1 MKRRI
6 ACVVMAL
13 VLVIGLLPLGAIST
27 KAASYLNY
35 SENLV
40 NLIKQFEG
48 FSASAYWDVN
58 QWTIGYGTTGYAGQ
72 TISEAEADLVLRDRL
87 NTINAKIN
95 DFTARNNLYLNQYQH
110 DALVSFSFNCNTDWM
125 NQVGRFNSAVTRGA
139 DVNTFLFAISL
150 WANVSS
156 TPDANLINR
165 RLAEA
170 NLYLNGVYSK
180 SAPANYTYVILDP
193 NGGVAGENG
202 EDKMQAYVNN
212 GSNVNILAANPTR
225 SGATFGGWF
234 TAPTG
239 GSGVKVLNSTTAGRT
254 LYAQYGTPV
263 TVTAGYAAIRNGAGT
278 NYSQVATAASGT
290 QLVVVE
296 TAQVGNVLWGRT
308 VEGWLEMSNT
318 NASGNVIVGG
328 TTGTTT
334 GTTGTTGTTTTSGT
348 VIATGMVVAKT
359 GVNVRAGAGTNYP
372 SVGSAYNGQQVSI
385 YETVNVN
392 GTLWGRIGVGRWV
405 CLSYVKLNSALPG
418 TSTGSTGTTGGVIW
432 EGSGTTTP
440 STSTY
445 QLGVVTASG
454 LNVRVAPGVGNATCG
469 ALKKGAQVKIYA
481 QTTVNNVLWGKVDQ
495 GWVCMNYVQLT
506 NTVTPGTGNTTTT
519 PSGTVIATGT
529 VKANTN
535 LNVRNGAGVGYAR
548 VGSLTSGTVVNIYE
562 RVTVNGAEWGR
573 IGVNQWVCMAYL
585 VLNNTNGTVVTPGT
599 SGTTTA
605 TTGTGIVTSSTN
617 LNVRNGA
624 GTNYQKVSYLRPG
637 TQVTIYEVV
646 QNGSQLWGRIGVN
659 QWVCMTYIRMSGT
672 TTGTTTI
679 PSTGYQG
686 RVTTNMNVR
695 AAAGTN
701 NAIVG
706 RLTAGTTVVVYELTS
721 VNGVSWGRIANGW
734 VCMNYI
740 QLTTTGGVTWH

>member
-95 DFTARNNLYLNQYQH
+95 DFTAKNNLYLNQYQH

-150 WANVSS
+150 WANMSG

-212 GSNVNILAANPTR
+212 GTNVNILAANPTR

-234 TAPTG
+234 TSPTG

-290 QLVVVE
+290 QLVIVE
-296 TAQVGNVLWGRT
+296 TAMVGNVQWGRC
-308 VEGWLEMSNT
+308 VEGWVEMSNT
-318 NASGNVIVGG
+318 NASGTVIVGG

-334 GTTGTTGTTTTSGT
+334 GTTTGSTSTTA
-348 VIATGMVVAKT
+348 VATGMVVAKS
-359 GVNVRAGAGTNYP
+359 GVNVRSGAGTNY
-372 SVGSAYNGQQVSI
+372 SVVGSAYNGQQVTI
-385 YETVNVN
+385 YETVNVG
-392 GTLWGRIGVGRWV
+392 GTLWGRIGVGRWI
-405 CLSYVKLNSALPG
+405 CLSYVKLNSNNNNN
-418 TSTGSTGTTGGVIW
+418 GSNSGGIIW
-432 EGSGTTTP
+432 EGTNNNNNNTTTYL
-440 STSTY
+440 T
-445 QLGVVTASG
+445 GVVTASG

-481 QTTVNNVLWGKVDQ
+481 QTTVNNVLWGKADQ
-495 GWVCMNYVQLT
+495 GWVCMNYIQLT
-506 NTVTPGTGNTTTT
+506 NNNN
-519 PSGTVIATGT
+519 SNNNNNNNNGTVIATGT

-548 VGSLTSGTVVNIYE
+548 VGSLTSGTAVNIYE
-562 RVTVNGAEWGR
+562 RVIVNGAEWGR
-573 IGVNQWVCMAYL
+573 IGTNQWVSMAYI
-585 VLNNTNGTVVTPGT
+585 VLNSNNNNNNNNNNN
-599 SGTTTA
+599 TA
-605 TTGTGIVTSSTN
+605 TTGTGTVISSTG
-617 LNVRNGA
+617 LNVRIGA
-624 GTNYQKVSYLRPG
+624 GANYQRVSSLTPG

-646 QNGSQLWGRIGVN
+646 QNGSQLWGRIGTN
-659 QWVCMTYIRMSGT
+659 QWVCMTYIRMNGT
-672 TTGTTTI
+672 TNGTTTTI

-706 RLTAGTTVVVYELTS
+706 RLTAGTTVVVYELTN

-740 QLTTTGGVTWH
+740 QLTTAGGVTWH

>member
-95 DFTARNNLYLNQYQH
+95 DFTAKNNLYLNQYQH

-150 WANVSS
+150 WANVGS

-212 GSNVNILAANPTR
+212 GTNVNILAANPTR

-234 TAPTG
+234 TAPSG
-239 GSGVKVLNSTTAGRT
+239 GTGVKVLNSTTAGRT

-278 NYSQVATAASGT
+278 NYNQVATAASGT

-328 TTGTTT
+328 TTGST
-334 GTTGTTGTTTTSGT
+334 GTTTGTTTTSGT

-405 CLSYVKLNSALPG
+405 CLSYVKLNSNNNNN
-418 TSTGSTGTTGGVIW
+418 GSNSGGIIW
-432 EGSGTTTP
+432 EGTNNNNNNTTTYL
-440 STSTY
+440 T
-445 QLGVVTASG
+445 GVVTASG

-481 QTTVNNVLWGKVDQ
+481 QTTVNNVLWGKADQ
-495 GWVCMNYVQLT
+495 GWVCMNYIQLT
-506 NTVTPGTGNTTTT
+506 NNNN
-519 PSGTVIATGT
+519 SNNNNNNNNGTVIATGT

-548 VGSLTSGTVVNIYE
+548 VGSLTSGTAVNIYE
-562 RVTVNGAEWGR
+562 RVIVNGAEWGR
-573 IGVNQWVCMAYL
+573 IGTNQWVSMAYI
-585 VLNNTNGTVVTPGT
+585 VLNSNNNNNNNNNNN
-599 SGTTTA
+599 TA
-605 TTGTGIVTSSTN
+605 TTGTGTVISSTG
-617 LNVRNGA
+617 LNVRIGA
-624 GTNYQKVSYLRPG
+624 GANYQRVSSLTPG

>member
-95 DFTARNNLYLNQYQH
+95 DFTAKNNLYLNQYQH

-150 WANVSS
+150 WANMSG

-212 GSNVNILAANPTR
+212 GTNVNILAANPTR

-234 TAPTG
+234 TSPTG

-290 QLVVVE
+290 QLVIVE
-296 TAQVGNVLWGRT
+296 TATVGNVQWGRC
-308 VEGWLEMSNT
+308 VDGWVEMSNT
-318 NASGNVIVGG
+318 NASGTVIVGG

-334 GTTGTTGTTTTSGT
+334 GTTTGSASTTA
-348 VIATGMVVAKT
+348 VATGMVVAKS
-359 GVNVRAGAGTNYP
+359 GVNVRSGAGTNY
-372 SVGSAYNGQQVSI
+372 SVVGSAYNGQQVTI
-385 YETVNVN
+385 YETVNVG
-392 GTLWGRIGVGRWV
+392 GTLWGRIGVGRWI
-405 CLSYVKLNSALPG
+405 CLSYVKLNSNNNNN
-418 TSTGSTGTTGGVIW
+418 GSNSGGIIW
-432 EGSGTTTP
+432 EGTNNNNNNTTTYL
-440 STSTY
+440 T
-445 QLGVVTASG
+445 GVVTASG

-481 QTTVNNVLWGKVDQ
+481 QTTVNNVLWGKADQ
-495 GWVCMNYVQLT
+495 GWVCMNYIQLT
-506 NTVTPGTGNTTTT
+506 NNNN
-519 PSGTVIATGT
+519 SNNNNNNNNGTVIATGT

-548 VGSLTSGTVVNIYE
+548 VGSLTSGTAVNIYE
-562 RVTVNGAEWGR
+562 RVIVNGAEWGR
-573 IGVNQWVCMAYL
+573 IGTNQWVSMAYI
-585 VLNNTNGTVVTPGT
+585 VLNSNNNNNNNNNNN
-599 SGTTTA
+599 TA
-605 TTGTGIVTSSTN
+605 TTGTGTVISSTG
-617 LNVRNGA
+617 LNVRIGA
-624 GTNYQKVSYLRPG
+624 GANYQRVSSLTPG

-646 QNGSQLWGRIGVN
+646 QNGSQLWGRIGTN
-659 QWVCMTYIRMSGT
+659 QWVCMTYIRMNGT
-672 TTGTTTI
+672 TNGTTTTI

-706 RLTAGTTVVVYELTS
+706 RLTAGTTVVVYELTN

-740 QLTTTGGVTWH
+740 QLTTAGGVTWH

>member
-1 MKRRI
+1 M
-6 ACVVMAL
+6 
-13 VLVIGLLPLGAIST
+13 
-27 KAASYLNY
+27 
-35 SENLV
+35 
-40 NLIKQFEG
+40 
-48 FSASAYWDVN
+48 
-58 QWTIGYGTTGYAGQ
+58 
-72 TISEAEADLVLRDRL
+72 LRDRL

-234 TAPTG
+234 TSPTG

-278 NYSQVATAASGT
+278 NYNQVATAASGT

-328 TTGTTT
+328 TTGST
-334 GTTGTTGTTTTSGT
+334 GTTTGTTTTSGT

-440 STSTY
+440 STTSY

-562 RVTVNGAEWGR
+562 RVIVNGAEWGR

-585 VLNNTNGTVVTPGT
+585 VLNNTNGTVVTP
-599 SGTTTA
+599 A
-605 TTGTGIVTSSTN
+605 LPALPPLPPAPASSPVPPT
-617 LNVRNGA
+617 
-624 GTNYQKVSYLRPG
+624 
-637 TQVTIYEVV
+637 
-646 QNGSQLWGRIGVN
+646 
-659 QWVCMTYIRMSGT
+659 
-672 TTGTTTI
+672 
-679 PSTGYQG
+679 
-686 RVTTNMNVR
+686 
-695 AAAGTN
+695 
-701 NAIVG
+701 
-706 RLTAGTTVVVYELTS
+706 
-721 VNGVSWGRIANGW
+721 
-734 VCMNYI
+734 
-740 QLTTTGGVTWH
+740 

>member
-13 VLVIGLLPLGAIST
+13 VLAIGLLPLGAIST

-72 TISEAEADLVLRDRL
+72 NISEAEADLVLRDRL

-95 DFTARNNLYLNQYQH
+95 DFTAKNNLYLNQYQH

-234 TAPTG
+234 TSPTG

-290 QLVVVE
+290 QLVIVE
-296 TAQVGNVLWGRT
+296 TAMVGNVQWGRC
-308 VEGWLEMSNT
+308 VEGWVEMSNT
-318 NASGNVIVGG
+318 NASGTVIVGG
-328 TTGTTT
+328 TTTGTTT
-334 GTTGTTGTTTTSGT
+334 GSTSTTA
-348 VIATGMVVAKT
+348 VATGMVVAKS
-359 GVNVRAGAGTNYP
+359 GVNVRSGAGTNY
-372 SVGSAYNGQQVSI
+372 SVVGSAYNGQQVTI
-385 YETVNVN
+385 YETVNVG
-392 GTLWGRIGVGRWV
+392 GTLWGRIGVGRWI
-405 CLSYVKLNSALPG
+405 CLSYVKLNSSIPG
-418 TSTGSTGTTGGVIW
+418 TSTGTTTGGVIW
-432 EGSGTTTP
+432 EGTGTTTP
-440 STSTY
+440 TTTTY

-495 GWVCMNYVQLT
+495 GWVCMNYIQLT
-506 NTVTPGTGNTTTT
+506 NSNN
-519 PSGTVIATGT
+519 SNNNNNNNNGTVIATGT

-548 VGSLTSGTVVNIYE
+548 VGSLTSGTAVNIYE
-562 RVTVNGAEWGR
+562 RVIVNGAEWGR
-573 IGVNQWVCMAYL
+573 IGTNQWVSMAYI
-585 VLNNTNGTVVTPGT
+585 VLNSNNNNNNNNNNN
-599 SGTTTA
+599 TA
-605 TTGTGIVTSSTN
+605 TTGTGTVISSTG
-617 LNVRNGA
+617 LNVRIGA
-624 GTNYQKVSYLRPG
+624 GANYQRVSSLTPG

-659 QWVCMTYIRMSGT
+659 QWVCMTYIRMNSSNSGS
-672 TTGTTTI
+672 TTI

-706 RLTAGTTVVVYELTS
+706 RLTAGTTVVVYELTN

>member
-95 DFTARNNLYLNQYQH
+95 DFTAKNNLYLNQYQH

-150 WANVSS
+150 WANVSG

-212 GSNVNILAANPTR
+212 GTNVNILAANPTR

-234 TAPTG
+234 TSPTG

-278 NYSQVATAASGT
+278 NYSQVATATSGT
-290 QLVVVE
+290 QLVIVE
-296 TAQVGNVLWGRT
+296 TATVGNVQWGRC
-308 VEGWLEMSNT
+308 VDGWVEMSNT
-318 NASGNVIVGG
+318 NASGTVIVGG

-334 GTTGTTGTTTTSGT
+334 GTTTGSTSTTA
-348 VIATGMVVAKT
+348 VATGMVVAKS
-359 GVNVRAGAGTNYP
+359 GVNVRAGAGTNY
-372 SVGSAYNGQQVSI
+372 SVVGSAYNGQQVTI
-385 YETVNVN
+385 YETVNVG
-392 GTLWGRIGVGRWV
+392 GTLWGRIGVGRWI
-405 CLSYVKLNSALPG
+405 CLSYVKLNSNNNNN
-418 TSTGSTGTTGGVIW
+418 GSNSGGIIW
-432 EGSGTTTP
+432 EGTNNNNNNNNNTTTYL
-440 STSTY
+440 T
-445 QLGVVTASG
+445 GVVTASG

-495 GWVCMNYVQLT
+495 GWVCMNYIQLT
-506 NTVTPGTGNTTTT
+506 NNNN
-519 PSGTVIATGT
+519 SNNNNNNNNGTVIATGT

-548 VGSLTSGTVVNIYE
+548 VGSLTSGTAVNIYE
-562 RVTVNGAEWGR
+562 RVIVNGAEWGR
-573 IGVNQWVCMAYL
+573 IGTNQWVSMAYI
-585 VLNNTNGTVVTPGT
+585 VLNNSNNNNNNNNNN
-599 SGTTTA
+599 TA
-605 TTGTGIVTSSTN
+605 TTGTGTVISSTG
-617 LNVRNGA
+617 LNVRIGA
-624 GTNYQKVSYLRPG
+624 GANYQRVSSLTPG

-659 QWVCMTYIRMSGT
+659 QWVCMTYIRMNSSNSGS
-672 TTGTTTI
+672 TTI

-706 RLTAGTTVVVYELTS
+706 RLTAGTTVVVYELAN

>member
-13 VLVIGLLPLGAIST
+13 MLVIGLLPLGAIST

-95 DFTARNNLYLNQYQH
+95 DFTAKNNLYLNQYQH

-234 TAPTG
+234 TSPTG
-239 GSGVKVLNSTTAGRT
+239 GTGVKVLNSTTAGRT

-290 QLVVVE
+290 QLVIVE
-296 TAQVGNVLWGRT
+296 TATVGNVQWGRC
-308 VEGWLEMSNT
+308 VDGWVEMSNT
-318 NASGNVIVGG
+318 NATGTVIVGG

-334 GTTGTTGTTTTSGT
+334 GTTTGSTSTTA
-348 VIATGMVVAKT
+348 VATGMVVAKS
-359 GVNVRAGAGTNYP
+359 GVNVRAGAGTNY
-372 SVGSAYNGQQVSI
+372 SVVGSAYNGQQVTI
-385 YETVNVN
+385 YETVNVG
-392 GTLWGRIGVGRWV
+392 GTLWGRIGVGRWI
-405 CLSYVKLNSALPG
+405 CLSYVKLNSNNNNN
-418 TSTGSTGTTGGVIW
+418 GSNSGGIIW
-432 EGSGTTTP
+432 EGTNNNNNNTTTYL
-440 STSTY
+440 T
-445 QLGVVTASG
+445 GVVTASG

-495 GWVCMNYVQLT
+495 GWVCMNYIQLT
-506 NTVTPGTGNTTTT
+506 NNNN
-519 PSGTVIATGT
+519 SNNNNNNNNGTVIATGT

-548 VGSLTSGTVVNIYE
+548 VGSLTSGTAVNIYE
-562 RVTVNGAEWGR
+562 RVIVNGAEWGR
-573 IGVNQWVCMAYL
+573 IGTNQWVSMAYI
-585 VLNNTNGTVVTPGT
+585 VLNNSNNNNNNNNNN
-599 SGTTTA
+599 TA
-605 TTGTGIVTSSTN
+605 TTGTGTVISSTG
-617 LNVRNGA
+617 LNVRIGA
-624 GTNYQKVSYLRPG
+624 GANYQRVSSLTPG

-659 QWVCMTYIRMSGT
+659 QWVCMTYIRMNGT
-672 TTGTTTI
+672 TTGTTTTI

>member
-95 DFTARNNLYLNQYQH
+95 DFTAKNNLYLNQYQH

-150 WANVSS
+150 WANMSG

-212 GSNVNILAANPTR
+212 GTNVNILAANPTR

-234 TAPTG
+234 TAPSG
-239 GSGVKVLNSTTAGRT
+239 GTGVKVLNSTTAGRT

-290 QLVVVE
+290 QLVIVE
-296 TAQVGNVLWGRT
+296 TATVGNVQWGRC
-308 VEGWLEMSNT
+308 VDGWVEMSNT
-318 NASGNVIVGG
+318 NASGTVIVGG

-334 GTTGTTGTTTTSGT
+334 GTTTGSTSTTA
-348 VIATGMVVAKT
+348 VATGMVVAKS
-359 GVNVRAGAGTNYP
+359 GVNVRAGAGTNY
-372 SVGSAYNGQQVSI
+372 SVVGSAYNGQQVTI
-385 YETVNVN
+385 YETVNVG
-392 GTLWGRIGVGRWV
+392 GTLWGRIGVGRWI
-405 CLSYVKLNSALPG
+405 CLSYVKLNSSIPG
-418 TSTGSTGTTGGVIW
+418 TSTGTTTGTTTGGVIW
-432 EGSGTTTP
+432 EGTGTTTP
-440 STSTY
+440 TTTTY

-495 GWVCMNYVQLT
+495 GWVCMNYIQLT
-506 NTVTPGTGNTTTT
+506 STGTTGTTGTTTT
-519 PSGTVIATGT
+519 TGTPIATGT

-548 VGSLTSGTVVNIYE
+548 VGSLTSGTAVNIYE
-562 RVTVNGAEWGR
+562 RVIVNGAEWGR
-573 IGVNQWVCMAYL
+573 IGTNQWVCMAYL

-605 TTGTGIVTSSTN
+605 TTGTGTVISSTG
-617 LNVRNGA
+617 LNVRIGA
-624 GTNYQKVSYLRPG
+624 GANYQRVSSLTPG
-637 TQVTIYEVV
+637 SQVTIYEVV

-659 QWVCMTYIRMSGT
+659 QWVCMTYIRMNGT
-672 TTGTTTI
+672 TTGTTTTI

>member
-180 SAPANYTYVILDP
+180 SAPANYTYVILAP

-212 GSNVNILAANPTR
+212 GSNVNILAASPTR

-328 TTGTTT
+328 TTGS
-334 GTTGTTGTTTTSGT
+334 TGTTTTSGT

-418 TSTGSTGTTGGVIW
+418 TSTGSTGTIGGVIW

-481 QTTVNNVLWGKVDQ
+481 QTTVNHVLWGKVDQ

-659 QWVCMTYIRMSGT
+659 QWVCMTYIRMNGT

>member
-95 DFTARNNLYLNQYQH
+95 DFTAKNNLYLNQYQH

-212 GSNVNILAANPTR
+212 GTNVNILAANPTR

-234 TAPTG
+234 TSPTG
-239 GSGVKVLNSTTAGRT
+239 GTGVKVLNSTTAGRT

-290 QLVVVE
+290 QLVIVE
-296 TAQVGNVLWGRT
+296 TATVGNVQWGRC
-308 VEGWLEMSNT
+308 VEGWVEMSNT
-318 NASGNVIVGG
+318 NASGTVIVGG
-328 TTGTTT
+328 TTGTT
-334 GTTGTTGTTTTSGT
+334 GTTTGTTTGSTST
-348 VIATGMVVAKT
+348 TAVATGMVVAKS
-359 GVNVRAGAGTNYP
+359 GVNVRSGAGTNY
-372 SVGSAYNGQQVSI
+372 SVVGSAYNGQQVTI
-385 YETVNVN
+385 YETVNVG
-392 GTLWGRIGVGRWV
+392 GTLWGRIGVGRWI
-405 CLSYVKLNSALPG
+405 CLSYVKLNSSIPG
-418 TSTGSTGTTGGVIW
+418 TSTGTTTGGVIW
-432 EGSGTTTP
+432 EGTGTTTP
-440 STSTY
+440 TTTTY

-495 GWVCMNYVQLT
+495 GWVCMNYIQLT
-506 NTVTPGTGNTTTT
+506 NNNN
-519 PSGTVIATGT
+519 SNNNNNNNNGTVIATGT

-548 VGSLTSGTVVNIYE
+548 VGSLTSGTAVNIYE
-562 RVTVNGAEWGR
+562 RIIVNGAEWGR
-573 IGVNQWVCMAYL
+573 IGTNQWVSMAYI
-585 VLNNTNGTVVTPGT
+585 VLNSNNNNNNNNNNN
-599 SGTTTA
+599 TA
-605 TTGTGIVTSSTN
+605 TTGTGTVISSTG
-617 LNVRNGA
+617 LNVRIGA
-624 GTNYQKVSYLRPG
+624 GANYQRVSSLTPG

-646 QNGSQLWGRIGVN
+646 QNGSQLWGRIGTN
-659 QWVCMTYIRMSGT
+659 QWVCMTYIRMNSSNSGS
-672 TTGTTTI
+672 TTI

-706 RLTAGTTVVVYELTS
+706 RLTAGTTVVVYELAT

-740 QLTTTGGVTWH
+740 QLTTAGGVTWH

>member
-95 DFTARNNLYLNQYQH
+95 DFTAKNNLYLNQYQH

-193 NGGVAGENG
+193 NGGIAGENG

-234 TAPTG
+234 TSPTG

-290 QLVVVE
+290 QLVIVE
-296 TAQVGNVLWGRT
+296 TAMVGNVQWGRC
-308 VEGWLEMSNT
+308 VEGWVEMSNT
-318 NASGNVIVGG
+318 NASGTVIVGG
-328 TTGTTT
+328 TTGTT
-334 GTTGTTGTTTTSGT
+334 GTTTGTTTGSTST
-348 VIATGMVVAKT
+348 TAVATGMVVAKS
-359 GVNVRAGAGTNYP
+359 GVNVRSGAGTNY
-372 SVGSAYNGQQVSI
+372 SVVGSAYNGQQVTI
-385 YETVNVN
+385 YETVNVG
-392 GTLWGRIGVGRWV
+392 GTLWGRIGVGRWI
-405 CLSYVKLNSALPG
+405 CLSYVKLNSNNNNN
-418 TSTGSTGTTGGVIW
+418 GSNSGGIIW
-432 EGSGTTTP
+432 EGTNNNNNNNNNTTTYL
-440 STSTY
+440 T
-445 QLGVVTASG
+445 GVVTASG

-495 GWVCMNYVQLT
+495 GWVCMNYIQLT
-506 NTVTPGTGNTTTT
+506 NNNN
-519 PSGTVIATGT
+519 SNNNNNNNNGTVIATGT

-548 VGSLTSGTVVNIYE
+548 VGSLTSGTAVNIYE
-562 RVTVNGAEWGR
+562 RVIVNGAEWGR
-573 IGVNQWVCMAYL
+573 IGTNQWVSMAYI
-585 VLNNTNGTVVTPGT
+585 VLNSNNNNNNNNNNN
-599 SGTTTA
+599 TA
-605 TTGTGIVTSSTN
+605 TTGTGTVISSTG
-617 LNVRNGA
+617 LNVRIGA
-624 GTNYQKVSYLRPG
+624 GANYQRVSSLTPG

-659 QWVCMTYIRMSGT
+659 QWVCMTYIRMNGT
-672 TTGTTTI
+672 TTGTTTTI

>member
-35 SENLV
+35 SENVV

-95 DFTARNNLYLNQYQH
+95 DFTAKNNLYLNQYQH

-125 NQVGRFNSAVTRGA
+125 TQVGRFNSAVTQGA

-150 WANVSS
+150 WANVSG

-180 SAPANYTYVILDP
+180 SAPSNYTYVILDP

-234 TAPTG
+234 TSPTG

-263 TVTAGYAAIRNGAGT
+263 TVSAGYAAIRNGAGT

-290 QLVVVE
+290 QLVIVE
-296 TAQVGNVLWGRT
+296 TAMVGNVQWGRC
-308 VEGWLEMSNT
+308 VEGWVEMSNT
-318 NASGNVIVGG
+318 NASGTVIVGG
-328 TTGTTT
+328 TTGTT
-334 GTTGTTGTTTTSGT
+334 GTTTGTTTGSTST
-348 VIATGMVVAKT
+348 TAVATGMVVAKS
-359 GVNVRAGAGTNYP
+359 GVNVRAGAGTNY
-372 SVGSAYNGQQVSI
+372 SVVGSAYNGQQVTI
-385 YETVNVN
+385 YETVNVG
-392 GTLWGRIGVGRWV
+392 GTLWGRIGVGRWI
-405 CLSYVKLNSALPG
+405 CLSYVKLNSNNNNN
-418 TSTGSTGTTGGVIW
+418 GSNSGGIIW
-432 EGSGTTTP
+432 EGTNNNNNNNNNTTTYL
-440 STSTY
+440 T
-445 QLGVVTASG
+445 GVVTASG

-495 GWVCMNYVQLT
+495 GWVCMNYIQLT
-506 NTVTPGTGNTTTT
+506 NNNN
-519 PSGTVIATGT
+519 SNNNNNNNNGTVIATGT

-548 VGSLTSGTVVNIYE
+548 VGSLTSGTAVNIYE
-562 RVTVNGAEWGR
+562 RVIVNGAEWGR
-573 IGVNQWVCMAYL
+573 IGTNQWVSMAYI
-585 VLNNTNGTVVTPGT
+585 VLNSNNNNNNNNNNN
-599 SGTTTA
+599 TA
-605 TTGTGIVTSSTN
+605 TTGTGTVISSTG
-617 LNVRNGA
+617 LNVRIGA
-624 GTNYQKVSYLRPG
+624 GANYQRVSSLTPG

-659 QWVCMTYIRMSGT
+659 QWVCMTYIRMNGT
-672 TTGTTTI
+672 TTGTTTTI

>member
-95 DFTARNNLYLNQYQH
+95 DFTAKNNLYLNQYQH

-212 GSNVNILAANPTR
+212 GTNVNILAANPTR

-234 TAPTG
+234 TSPTG

-278 NYSQVATAASGT
+278 NYSQVATAPSGT
-290 QLVVVE
+290 QLVIVE
-296 TAQVGNVLWGRT
+296 TATVGNVQWGRC
-308 VEGWLEMSNT
+308 VEGWVEMSNT
-318 NASGNVIVGG
+318 NASGTVIVGG
-328 TTGTTT
+328 TTGTT
-334 GTTGTTGTTTTSGT
+334 GTTTGTTTGSTST
-348 VIATGMVVAKT
+348 TAVATGIVVAKS
-359 GVNVRAGAGTNYP
+359 GVNVRSGAGTNY
-372 SVGSAYNGQQVSI
+372 SVVGSAYNGQQVTI
-385 YETVNVN
+385 YETVNVG
-392 GTLWGRIGVGRWV
+392 GTLWGRIGVGRWI
-405 CLSYVKLNSALPG
+405 CLSYVKLNSNNNNN
-418 TSTGSTGTTGGVIW
+418 GSNSGGIIW
-432 EGSGTTTP
+432 EGTNNNNNNNNNTTTYL
-440 STSTY
+440 T
-445 QLGVVTASG
+445 GVVTASG

-495 GWVCMNYVQLT
+495 GWVCMNYIQLT
-506 NTVTPGTGNTTTT
+506 NNNN
-519 PSGTVIATGT
+519 SNNNNNNNNGTVIATGT

-548 VGSLTSGTVVNIYE
+548 VGSLTSGTAVNIYE
-562 RVTVNGAEWGR
+562 RVIVNGAEWGR
-573 IGVNQWVCMAYL
+573 IGTNQWVSMAYI
-585 VLNNTNGTVVTPGT
+585 VLNSNNNNNNNNNNN
-599 SGTTTA
+599 TA
-605 TTGTGIVTSSTN
+605 TTGTGTVISSTG
-617 LNVRNGA
+617 LNVRIGA
-624 GTNYQKVSYLRPG
+624 GANYQRVSSLTPG

-659 QWVCMTYIRMSGT
+659 QWVCMTYIRMNGT
-672 TTGTTTI
+672 TTGTTTTI

>member
-95 DFTARNNLYLNQYQH
+95 DFTAKNNLYLNQYQH

-212 GSNVNILAANPTR
+212 GTNVNILAANPTR

-234 TAPTG
+234 TSPTG

-290 QLVVVE
+290 QLVIVE
-296 TAQVGNVLWGRT
+296 TAMVGNVQWGRC
-308 VEGWLEMSNT
+308 VEGWVEMSNT
-318 NASGNVIVGG
+318 NASGTVIVGG
-328 TTGTTT
+328 TTGTT
-334 GTTGTTGTTTTSGT
+334 GTTTGTTTGSTST
-348 VIATGMVVAKT
+348 TAVATGMVVAKS
-359 GVNVRAGAGTNYP
+359 GVNVRSGAGTNY
-372 SVGSAYNGQQVSI
+372 SVVGSAYNGQQVTI
-385 YETVNVN
+385 YETVNVG
-392 GTLWGRIGVGRWV
+392 GTLWGRIGVGRWI
-405 CLSYVKLNSALPG
+405 CLSYVKLNSNNNNN
-418 TSTGSTGTTGGVIW
+418 GSNSGGIIW
-432 EGSGTTTP
+432 EGTNNNNNNNNNTTTYL
-440 STSTY
+440 T
-445 QLGVVTASG
+445 GVVTASG

-495 GWVCMNYVQLT
+495 GWVCMNYIQLT
-506 NTVTPGTGNTTTT
+506 NNNN
-519 PSGTVIATGT
+519 SNNNNNNNNGTVIATGT

-548 VGSLTSGTVVNIYE
+548 VGSLTSGTAVNIYE
-562 RVTVNGAEWGR
+562 RVIVNGAEWGR
-573 IGVNQWVCMAYL
+573 IGTNQWVSMAYI
-585 VLNNTNGTVVTPGT
+585 VLNSNNNNNNNNNNN
-599 SGTTTA
+599 TA
-605 TTGTGIVTSSTN
+605 TTGTGTVISSTG
-617 LNVRNGA
+617 LNVRIGA
-624 GTNYQKVSYLRPG
+624 GANYQRVSSLTPG

-659 QWVCMTYIRMSGT
+659 QWVCMTYIRMNGT
-672 TTGTTTI
+672 TTGTTTTI

>member
-72 TISEAEADLVLRDRL
+72 NISEAEADLVLRDRL

-95 DFTARNNLYLNQYQH
+95 DFTAKNNLYLNQYQH

-234 TAPTG
+234 TSPTG

-290 QLVVVE
+290 QLVIVE
-296 TAQVGNVLWGRT
+296 TAMVGNVQWGRC
-308 VEGWLEMSNT
+308 VEGWVEMSNT
-318 NASGNVIVGG
+318 NASGTVIVGG

-334 GTTGTTGTTTTSGT
+334 GTTTGSTSTTA
-348 VIATGMVVAKT
+348 VATGMVVAKS
-359 GVNVRAGAGTNYP
+359 GVNVRAGAGTNY
-372 SVGSAYNGQQVSI
+372 SVVGSAYNGQQVSI
-385 YETVNVN
+385 YETVNVG
-392 GTLWGRIGVGRWV
+392 GTLWGRIGVGRWI
-405 CLSYVKLNSALPG
+405 CLSYVKLNSNNNNN
-418 TSTGSTGTTGGVIW
+418 GSNSGGIIW
-432 EGSGTTTP
+432 EGTNNNNNNTTTYL
-440 STSTY
+440 T
-445 QLGVVTASG
+445 GVVTASG

-495 GWVCMNYVQLT
+495 GWVCMNYIQLT
-506 NTVTPGTGNTTTT
+506 NNNNNNNNNN
-519 PSGTVIATGT
+519 GTVIATGT

-548 VGSLTSGTVVNIYE
+548 VGSLTGGTVVNIYE

-573 IGVNQWVCMAYL
+573 IGTNQWVSMAYI
-585 VLNNTNGTVVTPGT
+585 VLNSNNNNNNNNNNNTV
-599 SGTTTA
+599 
-605 TTGTGIVTSSTN
+605 TTGTGTVISSTG
-617 LNVRNGA
+617 LNVRIGA
-624 GTNYQKVSYLRPG
+624 GANYQRVSSLTPG

-646 QNGSQLWGRIGVN
+646 QNGSQLWGRIGTN
-659 QWVCMTYIRMSGT
+659 QWVCMTYIRMNSSNSGS
-672 TTGTTTI
+672 TTI

-706 RLTAGTTVVVYELTS
+706 RLIAGTTVVVYELTN

>member
-95 DFTARNNLYLNQYQH
+95 DFTAKNNLYLNQYQH

-180 SAPANYTYVILDP
+180 SAPANFTYVILDP

-212 GSNVNILAANPTR
+212 GTNVNILAANPTR

-234 TAPTG
+234 TSPTG

-278 NYSQVATAASGT
+278 NYNQVATAASGT

-296 TAQVGNVLWGRT
+296 TTQVGNVLWGRT
-308 VEGWLEMSNT
+308 VDGWLEMSNT

-328 TTGTTT
+328 TTGS
-334 GTTGTTGTTTTSGT
+334 TGTTGTTTTSGT

-440 STSTY
+440 STTSY

-481 QTTVNNVLWGKVDQ
+481 Q
-495 GWVCMNYVQLT
+495 GWVCMNYIQLT

-519 PSGTVIATGT
+519 PSSTVIATGT

>member
-1 MKRRI
+1 MKRKI

-95 DFTARNNLYLNQYQH
+95 DFTAKNNLYLNQYQH

-150 WANVSS
+150 WANMGG

-193 NGGVAGENG
+193 NGGIAGENG

-234 TAPTG
+234 TSPTG

-290 QLVVVE
+290 QLVIVE
-296 TAQVGNVLWGRT
+296 TAMVGNVQWGRC
-308 VEGWLEMSNT
+308 VEGWVEMSNT
-318 NASGNVIVGG
+318 NASGTVIVGG
-328 TTGTTT
+328 TTGTT
-334 GTTGTTGTTTTSGT
+334 GTTTGTTTGSASTT
-348 VIATGMVVAKT
+348 AVATGMVVAKS
-359 GVNVRAGAGTNYP
+359 GVNVRSGAGTNY
-372 SVGSAYNGQQVSI
+372 SVVGSAYNGQQVTI
-385 YETVNVN
+385 YETVNVG
-392 GTLWGRIGVGRWV
+392 GTLWGRIGVGRWI
-405 CLSYVKLNSALPG
+405 CLSYVKLNSNNNNN
-418 TSTGSTGTTGGVIW
+418 GSNSGGIIW
-432 EGSGTTTP
+432 EGTNNNNNNTTTYL
-440 STSTY
+440 T
-445 QLGVVTASG
+445 GVVTASG

-495 GWVCMNYVQLT
+495 GWVCMNYIQLT
-506 NTVTPGTGNTTTT
+506 NNNN
-519 PSGTVIATGT
+519 SNNNNNNNNGTVIATGT

-548 VGSLTSGTVVNIYE
+548 VGSLTSGTAVNIYE
-562 RVTVNGAEWGR
+562 RVIVNGAEWGR
-573 IGVNQWVCMAYL
+573 IGTNQWVSMAYI
-585 VLNNTNGTVVTPGT
+585 VLNSNNNNNNN
-599 SGTTTA
+599 TA
-605 TTGTGIVTSSTN
+605 TTGTGTVISSTG
-617 LNVRNGA
+617 LNVRIGA
-624 GTNYQKVSYLRPG
+624 GANYQRVSSLTPG

-646 QNGSQLWGRIGVN
+646 QNGSQLWGRIGTN
-659 QWVCMTYIRMSGT
+659 QWVCMTYIRMNSSNSGS
-672 TTGTTTI
+672 TTI

-706 RLTAGTTVVVYELTS
+706 RLTAGTTVVVYELTN

>member
-1 MKRRI
+1 
-6 ACVVMAL
+6 MAL

-48 FSASAYWDVN
+48 FSGSAYWDVN

-95 DFTARNNLYLNQYQH
+95 DFTAKNNLYLNQYQH

-234 TAPTG
+234 TSPTG

-290 QLVVVE
+290 QLVIVE
-296 TAQVGNVLWGRT
+296 TAMVGNVQWGRC
-308 VEGWLEMSNT
+308 VEGWVEMSNT
-318 NASGNVIVGG
+318 NASGTVIVGG

-334 GTTGTTGTTTTSGT
+334 GTTTGSTSTTA
-348 VIATGMVVAKT
+348 VATGMVVAKS
-359 GVNVRAGAGTNYP
+359 GVNVRAGAGTNY
-372 SVGSAYNGQQVSI
+372 SVVGSAYNGQQVTI
-385 YETVNVN
+385 YETVNVG
-392 GTLWGRIGVGRWV
+392 GTLWGRIGVGRWI
-405 CLSYVKLNSALPG
+405 CLSYVKLNSNNNNN
-418 TSTGSTGTTGGVIW
+418 GSNSGGIIW
-432 EGSGTTTP
+432 EGTNNNNNNTTTYL
-440 STSTY
+440 T
-445 QLGVVTASG
+445 GVVTASG

-495 GWVCMNYVQLT
+495 GWVCMNYIQLT
-506 NTVTPGTGNTTTT
+506 NNNN
-519 PSGTVIATGT
+519 SNNNNNNNGTVIATGT

-548 VGSLTSGTVVNIYE
+548 VGSLTSGTAVNIYE
-562 RVTVNGAEWGR
+562 RVIVNGAEWGR
-573 IGVNQWVCMAYL
+573 IGTNQWVSMAYI
-585 VLNNTNGTVVTPGT
+585 VLNSNNNNNNNNNNN
-599 SGTTTA
+599 TA
-605 TTGTGIVTSSTN
+605 TTGTGTVISSTG
-617 LNVRNGA
+617 LNVRIGA
-624 GTNYQKVSYLRPG
+624 GANYQRVSSLTPG

-659 QWVCMTYIRMSGT
+659 QWVCMTYIRMNSSNSGS
-672 TTGTTTI
+672 TTI

-706 RLTAGTTVVVYELTS
+706 RLTAGTTVVVYELTN

-740 QLTTTGGVTWH
+740 QLTTTGGVTWQ

>member
-95 DFTARNNLYLNQYQH
+95 DFTAKNNLYLNQYQH

-150 WANVSS
+150 WANMSG

-234 TAPTG
+234 TSPTG

-290 QLVVVE
+290 QLVIVE
-296 TAQVGNVLWGRT
+296 TAMVGNVQWGRC
-308 VEGWLEMSNT
+308 VEGWVEMSNT
-318 NASGNVIVGG
+318 NASGTVIVGG
-328 TTGTTT
+328 TTGTT
-334 GTTGTTGTTTTSGT
+334 GTTTGTTTGSTST
-348 VIATGMVVAKT
+348 AAVATGMVVAKS
-359 GVNVRAGAGTNYP
+359 GVNVRSGAGTNY
-372 SVGSAYNGQQVSI
+372 SVVGSAYNGQQVTI
-385 YETVNVN
+385 YETVNVG
-392 GTLWGRIGVGRWV
+392 GTLWGRIGVGRWI
-405 CLSYVKLNSALPG
+405 CLSYVKLNSNNNNN
-418 TSTGSTGTTGGVIW
+418 GSNSGGIIW
-432 EGSGTTTP
+432 EGTNNNNNNNNNTTTYL
-440 STSTY
+440 T
-445 QLGVVTASG
+445 GVVTASG

-495 GWVCMNYVQLT
+495 GWVCMNYIQLT
-506 NTVTPGTGNTTTT
+506 NNNN
-519 PSGTVIATGT
+519 SNNNNNNNNGTVIATGT

-548 VGSLTSGTVVNIYE
+548 VGSLTSGTAVNIYE
-562 RVTVNGAEWGR
+562 RVIVNGAEWGR
-573 IGVNQWVCMAYL
+573 IGTNQWVSMAYI
-585 VLNNTNGTVVTPGT
+585 VLNNSNNNNNNNNNN
-599 SGTTTA
+599 TA
-605 TTGTGIVTSSTN
+605 TTGTGTVISSTG
-617 LNVRNGA
+617 LNVRIGA
-624 GTNYQKVSYLRPG
+624 GANYQRVSSLTPG

-659 QWVCMTYIRMSGT
+659 QWVCMTYIRMNGT
-672 TTGTTTI
+672 TTGTTTTI

-734 VCMNYI
+734 VCMSYI

>member
-95 DFTARNNLYLNQYQH
+95 DFTAKNNLYLNQYQH

-212 GSNVNILAANPTR
+212 GTNVNILAANPTR

-234 TAPTG
+234 TSPTG

-278 NYSQVATAASGT
+278 NYNQVATAASGT
-290 QLVVVE
+290 QLVIVE
-296 TAQVGNVLWGRT
+296 TAMVGNVQWGRC
-308 VEGWLEMSNT
+308 VEGWVEMSNT
-318 NASGNVIVGG
+318 NASGTVIVGG

-334 GTTGTTGTTTTSGT
+334 GTTTGSTSTTA
-348 VIATGMVVAKT
+348 VATGMVVAKS
-359 GVNVRAGAGTNYP
+359 GVNVRSGAGTNY
-372 SVGSAYNGQQVSI
+372 SVVGSAYNGQQVTI
-385 YETVNVN
+385 YETVNVG
-392 GTLWGRIGVGRWV
+392 GTLWGRIGVGRWI
-405 CLSYVKLNSALPG
+405 CLSYVKLNSNNNNN
-418 TSTGSTGTTGGVIW
+418 GSNSGGIIW
-432 EGSGTTTP
+432 EGTNNNNNNTTTYL
-440 STSTY
+440 T
-445 QLGVVTASG
+445 GVVTASG

-481 QTTVNNVLWGKVDQ
+481 QTTVNNVLWGKADQ
-495 GWVCMNYVQLT
+495 GWVCMNYIQLT
-506 NTVTPGTGNTTTT
+506 NNNN
-519 PSGTVIATGT
+519 SNNNNNNNNGTVIATGT

-548 VGSLTSGTVVNIYE
+548 VGSLTSGTAVNIYE
-562 RVTVNGAEWGR
+562 RVIVNGAEWGR
-573 IGVNQWVCMAYL
+573 IGTNQWVSMAYI
-585 VLNNTNGTVVTPGT
+585 VLNSNNNNNNNNNNN
-599 SGTTTA
+599 TA
-605 TTGTGIVTSSTN
+605 TTGTGTVISSTG
-617 LNVRNGA
+617 LNVRIGA
-624 GTNYQKVSYLRPG
+624 GANYQRVSSLTPG

-646 QNGSQLWGRIGVN
+646 QNGSQLWGRIGTN
-659 QWVCMTYIRMSGT
+659 QWVCMTYIRMNGT
-672 TTGTTTI
+672 TNGTTTI

>member
-95 DFTARNNLYLNQYQH
+95 DFTAKNNLYLNQYQH

-212 GSNVNILAANPTR
+212 GTNVNILAANPTR

-234 TAPTG
+234 TSPTG

-290 QLVVVE
+290 QLVIVE
-296 TAQVGNVLWGRT
+296 TAMVGNVQWGRC
-308 VEGWLEMSNT
+308 VEGWVEMSNT

-328 TTGTTT
+328 TTGST
-334 GTTGTTGTTTTSGT
+334 GTTTGTTTTSGT
-348 VIATGMVVAKT
+348 VIATGMVVAKS
-359 GVNVRAGAGTNYP
+359 GVNVRSGAGTNY
-372 SVGSAYNGQQVSI
+372 SVVGSAYNGQQVTI
-385 YETVNVN
+385 YETVNVG
-392 GTLWGRIGVGRWV
+392 GTLWGRIGVGRWI
-405 CLSYVKLNSALPG
+405 CLSYVKLNSNNNNN
-418 TSTGSTGTTGGVIW
+418 GSNSGGIIW
-432 EGSGTTTP
+432 EGTNNNNNNTTTYL
-440 STSTY
+440 T
-445 QLGVVTASG
+445 GVVTASG

-481 QTTVNNVLWGKVDQ
+481 QTTVNNVLWGKADQ
-495 GWVCMNYVQLT
+495 GWVCMNYIQLT
-506 NTVTPGTGNTTTT
+506 NNNN
-519 PSGTVIATGT
+519 SNNNNNNNNGTVIATGT

-548 VGSLTSGTVVNIYE
+548 VGSLTSGTAVNIYE
-562 RVTVNGAEWGR
+562 RVIVNGAEWGR
-573 IGVNQWVCMAYL
+573 IGTNQWVSMAYI
-585 VLNNTNGTVVTPGT
+585 VLNSNNNNNNNNNNN
-599 SGTTTA
+599 TA
-605 TTGTGIVTSSTN
+605 TTGTGTVISSTG
-617 LNVRNGA
+617 LNVRIGA
-624 GTNYQKVSYLRPG
+624 GANYQRVSSLTPG

-659 QWVCMTYIRMSGT
+659 QWVCMTYIRMNGT
-672 TTGTTTI
+672 TNGTTTI

>member
-95 DFTARNNLYLNQYQH
+95 DFTAKNNLYLNQYQH

-234 TAPTG
+234 TSPTG

-290 QLVVVE
+290 QLVIVE
-296 TAQVGNVLWGRT
+296 TATVGNVQWGRC
-308 VEGWLEMSNT
+308 VEGWVEMSNT
-318 NASGNVIVGG
+318 NASGTVIVGG

-334 GTTGTTGTTTTSGT
+334 GSASTTA
-348 VIATGMVVAKT
+348 VATGMVVAKS
-359 GVNVRAGAGTNYP
+359 GVNVRSGAGTNY
-372 SVGSAYNGQQVSI
+372 SVVGSAYNGQQVTI
-385 YETVNVN
+385 YETVNVG
-392 GTLWGRIGVGRWV
+392 GTLWGRIGVGRWI
-405 CLSYVKLNSALPG
+405 CLSYVKLNSNNNNN
-418 TSTGSTGTTGGVIW
+418 GSNSGGIIW
-432 EGSGTTTP
+432 EGTNNNNNNNNTTTYL
-440 STSTY
+440 T
-445 QLGVVTASG
+445 GVVTASG

-495 GWVCMNYVQLT
+495 GWVCMNYIQLT
-506 NTVTPGTGNTTTT
+506 NNNN
-519 PSGTVIATGT
+519 SNNNNNNNNGTVIATGT

-548 VGSLTSGTVVNIYE
+548 VGSLTSGTAVNIYE
-562 RVTVNGAEWGR
+562 RVIVNGAEWGR
-573 IGVNQWVCMAYL
+573 IGTNQWVSMAYI
-585 VLNNTNGTVVTPGT
+585 VLNNSNNNNNNNNNN
-599 SGTTTA
+599 TA
-605 TTGTGIVTSSTN
+605 TTGTGTVISSTG
-617 LNVRNGA
+617 LNVRIGA
-624 GTNYQKVSYLRPG
+624 GANYQRVSSLTPG

-659 QWVCMTYIRMSGT
+659 QWVCMTYIRMNGT
-672 TTGTTTI
+672 TTGTTTTI

>member
-1 MKRRI
+1 MKRKI

-95 DFTARNNLYLNQYQH
+95 DFTAKNNLYLNQYQH

-212 GSNVNILAANPTR
+212 GTNVNILAANPTR

-234 TAPTG
+234 TSPTG

-290 QLVVVE
+290 QLVIVE
-296 TAQVGNVLWGRT
+296 TAMVGNVQWGRC
-308 VEGWLEMSNT
+308 VEGWVEMSNT
-318 NASGNVIVGG
+318 NASGTVIVGG
-328 TTGTTT
+328 TTGTT
-334 GTTGTTGTTTTSGT
+334 GTTTGTTTGSTST
-348 VIATGMVVAKT
+348 TAVATGMVVAKS
-359 GVNVRAGAGTNYP
+359 GVNVRSGAGTNY
-372 SVGSAYNGQQVSI
+372 SVVGSAYNGQQVTI
-385 YETVNVN
+385 YETVNVG
-392 GTLWGRIGVGRWV
+392 GTLWGRIGVGRWI
-405 CLSYVKLNSALPG
+405 CLSYVKLNSNNNNN
-418 TSTGSTGTTGGVIW
+418 GSNSGGIIW
-432 EGSGTTTP
+432 EGTNNNNNNNNNTTTYL
-440 STSTY
+440 T
-445 QLGVVTASG
+445 GVVTASG

-495 GWVCMNYVQLT
+495 GWVCMNYIQLT
-506 NTVTPGTGNTTTT
+506 NNNN
-519 PSGTVIATGT
+519 SNNNNNNNNGTVIATGT

-548 VGSLTSGTVVNIYE
+548 VGSLTSGTAVNIYE
-562 RVTVNGAEWGR
+562 RVIVNGAEWGR
-573 IGVNQWVCMAYL
+573 IGTNQWVSMAYI
-585 VLNNTNGTVVTPGT
+585 VLNSNNNNNNNNNNN
-599 SGTTTA
+599 TA
-605 TTGTGIVTSSTN
+605 TTGTGTVISSTG
-617 LNVRNGA
+617 LNVRIGA
-624 GTNYQKVSYLRPG
+624 GANYQRVSSLTPG

-659 QWVCMTYIRMSGT
+659 QWVCMTYIRMNSSNSGS
-672 TTGTTTI
+672 TTI

-706 RLTAGTTVVVYELTS
+706 RLTAGTTVVVYELAN

>member
-48 FSASAYWDVN
+48 FSGSAYWDVN

-95 DFTARNNLYLNQYQH
+95 DFTAKNNLYLNQYQH

-234 TAPTG
+234 TSPTG

-290 QLVVVE
+290 QLVIVE
-296 TAQVGNVLWGRT
+296 TAMVGNVQWGRC
-308 VEGWLEMSNT
+308 VEGWVEMSNT
-318 NASGNVIVGG
+318 NASGTVIVGG

-334 GTTGTTGTTTTSGT
+334 GTTTGSTSTTA
-348 VIATGMVVAKT
+348 VATGMVVAKS
-359 GVNVRAGAGTNYP
+359 GVNVRAGAGTNY
-372 SVGSAYNGQQVSI
+372 SVVGSAYNGQQVTI
-385 YETVNVN
+385 YETVNVG
-392 GTLWGRIGVGRWV
+392 GTLWGRIGVGRWI
-405 CLSYVKLNSALPG
+405 CLSYVKLNSSIPG
-418 TSTGSTGTTGGVIW
+418 TSTGTTTGGVIW
-432 EGSGTTTP
+432 EGTGTTTP
-440 STSTY
+440 TTTTY

-495 GWVCMNYVQLT
+495 GWVCMNYIQLT
-506 NTVTPGTGNTTTT
+506 NSNN
-519 PSGTVIATGT
+519 SNNNNNNNNGTVIATGT

-548 VGSLTSGTVVNIYE
+548 VGSLTSGTAVNIYE
-562 RVTVNGAEWGR
+562 RVIVNGAEWGR
-573 IGVNQWVCMAYL
+573 IGTNQWVSMAYI
-585 VLNNTNGTVVTPGT
+585 VLNSNNNNNNNNNNN
-599 SGTTTA
+599 TA
-605 TTGTGIVTSSTN
+605 TTGTGTVISSTG
-617 LNVRNGA
+617 LNVRIGA
-624 GTNYQKVSYLRPG
+624 GANYQRVSSLTPG

-659 QWVCMTYIRMSGT
+659 QWVCMTYIRMNSSNSGS
-672 TTGTTTI
+672 TTI

-706 RLTAGTTVVVYELTS
+706 RLTAGTTVVVYELAN